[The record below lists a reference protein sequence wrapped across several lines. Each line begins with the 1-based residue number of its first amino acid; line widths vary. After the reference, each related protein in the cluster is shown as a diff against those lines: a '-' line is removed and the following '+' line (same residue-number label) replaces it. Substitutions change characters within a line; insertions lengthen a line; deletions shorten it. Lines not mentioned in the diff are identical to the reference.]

1 MEYRV
6 TELAEAADVS
16 VDTVRF
22 YQGKGLLPPPRREGR
37 VALYGEEH
45 LQRLARIRSLQA
57 RGLTLAIIGRLV
69 RGELDAAD
77 EALAAALHGG
87 GDTACLTLAQ
97 VAERSGLPVAVL
109 ATLEQEGLL
118 EPRGEGYTQEDVEVA
133 RAGRR
138 LLEHGLPLPELLDL
152 ARRHHAAMVEVAE
165 RAVGLFDDHIRRP
178 LQRSG
183 LDEAAAAARLVDA
196 FGSLVPA
203 TATLVSHH
211 FTRTL
216 LAVAQQHLER
226 VGGADPVPGGA
237 VVAG

>member
-22 YQGKGLLPPPRREGR
+22 YQARGLLPPPRRQGR

-45 LQRLARIRSLQA
+45 LQRLARIRSLQT

-69 RGELDAAD
+69 RGELDPAD

-87 GDTACLTLAQ
+87 GETASLTLAQ

-109 ATLEQEGLL
+109 ATLEKEGLL
-118 EPRGEGYTQEDVEVA
+118 EPREEGYTHDDVEVA
-133 RAGRR
+133 LAGRR

-152 ARRHHAAMVEVAE
+152 ARRHHAAMVDVAE

-178 LQRSG
+178 LRRAG
-183 LDEAAAAARLVDA
+183 LDDAAAAARLVDA

-203 TATLVSHH
+203 TVTLVSHH

-216 LAVAQQHLER
+216 LSVAQQHLER
-226 VGGADPVPGGA
+226 VGGAGPAPAEPA
-237 VVAG
+237 VAR